1 MRANTS
7 ILLVTLVAACAGS
20 APAPER
26 PKSYREHM
34 DEAAAHDRDAEVHEA
49 IASDA
54 ERAGRGSASYAC
66 GNQALSDQT
75 TSGGERVTSWVP
87 CWSVANDASATH
99 EAEAERLR
107 TEAQQ
112 HRAIARNLLD
122 VERTFCAGL
131 PADELTHSPL
141 YHRHDIAS
149 VEAYREGGDLAGA
162 RVTFKAVPGLSPAY
176 LSHALL
182 CHRARMATLGYPTT
196 YMAYDPAMLVHTHLA
211 VDDQGGPI
219 VVTIRADDDVTA
231 AAVWSRAQALLNQ
244 R

>member
-131 PADELTHSPL
+131 PA
-141 YHRHDIAS
+141 
-149 VEAYREGGDLAGA
+149 
-162 RVTFKAVPGLSPAY
+162 Y

>member
-34 DEAAAHDRDAEVHEA
+34 DEAAAHERDAVTHEA
-49 IASDA
+49 MAADA

-66 GNQALSDQT
+66 GNQPLSDQT

-87 CWSVANDASATH
+87 CWSVSHDASAAH
-99 EAEAERLR
+99 DAAAERLR
-107 TEAQQ
+107 EEARQ
-112 HRAIARNLLD
+112 HRAVARNLLD
-122 VERTFCAGL
+122 VERTFCTGL
-131 PADELTHSPL
+131 PADELTHTPL
-141 YHRHDIAS
+141 YHRHDIAG
-149 VEAYREGGDLAGA
+149 VEPYREGGELAGA
-162 RVTFKAVPGLSPAY
+162 RITFKAVPGLSPDY

-231 AAVWSRAQALLNQ
+231 AAVWSRAQALLNA

>member
-34 DEAAAHDRDAEVHEA
+34 DEAAAHDRDADVHA
-49 IASDA
+49 AKAADA

-87 CWSVANDASATH
+87 CWSVAHDASATH

-107 TEAQQ
+107 AEAQQ

-131 PADELTHSPL
+131 PTDELTHTPL
-141 YHRHDIAS
+141 YHRHDIAR
-149 VEAYREGGDLAGA
+149 VEAYRESGTLAGA
-162 RVTFKAVPGLSPAY
+162 RVTFKAVPGLSPSY

-231 AAVWSRAQALLNQ
+231 AVVWSRAQALLNE